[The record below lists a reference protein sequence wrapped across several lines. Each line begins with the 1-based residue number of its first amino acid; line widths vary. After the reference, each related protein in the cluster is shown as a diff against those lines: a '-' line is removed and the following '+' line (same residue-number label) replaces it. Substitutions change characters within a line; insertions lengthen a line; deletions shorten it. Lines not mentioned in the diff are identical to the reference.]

1 MKIKIQKKSSVK
13 ILPDSPSL
21 IPLKN
26 KIISIKN
33 ARVHTLKNVSVD
45 IPRNSFTVIT
55 GVSGSGKSSLAF
67 DTLYAEG
74 QRRFTES
81 LSAYARQFM
90 ERMTK
95 PDVDSI
101 TGLPP
106 AIAIEQRGFKR
117 NPRSTVG
124 TTTELY
130 DYLRLLY
137 GRIGKTICKC
147 GREVKKDTPQS
158 TATAIHESF
167 NNGDR
172 IYILFPLGQN
182 DATLKHQTEQL
193 VKQGFSRI
201 MLKNSNTILDL
212 QEEKLPKG
220 THEDEILFIADRM
233 IYQKD
238 AETATRLS
246 DSLELAFS
254 MGNGKITIKNLT
266 SEKEYY
272 FSKVYECPYCQ
283 IAYQEPEPRLFSFNS
298 PFGACPH
305 CQGFG
310 RSIGIDEDL
319 VIPDKTKSL
328 QSRAISVLKTQGFM
342 HLHDEM
348 LIAAERNNIP
358 ITKPVAV
365 LTKEQMNILWN
376 GDSHGFNGING
387 FFKMLE
393 EQSYKMNYRVIVSR
407 YRGYT
412 TCIKCNGSRIR
423 HSAQAVYI
431 NGFNIPSIVRMTL
444 EQAQEHFKTITFSE
458 HETAII
464 SQVVRE
470 LRWRLDLL
478 VEIGLGYLTIDRLAH
493 TLSGGESQRINLA
506 TSLGSSLVGTLYVL
520 DEPSIGL
527 HPRDTERLV
536 NLLKKLRNI
545 GNTVVV
551 VEHDLEIMNNADY
564 IIDMGPFAGERG
576 GEVIFQGNSHDIS
589 TAKNSL
595 TADYI
600 TGKRTIDFPTVRS
613 KGNGH
618 KIIIHSPVERNL
630 KGDTIEFPLGCLT
643 VVTGVSGSGK
653 STLIHDVLY
662 GNLRKMKLGYS
673 LSVGA
678 CEAIEGSQYLDNV
691 EMIDQSAIGQSSRST
706 PVTYTKAFDGIRE
719 VFAATQAAKQMGW
732 WSGHFSF
739 NVPGGRCEVCEGDGN
754 VTVEMQFLP
763 DITLECE
770 SCKGTRYKREARQI
784 LFRGKN
790 IVDVLAMT
798 VDEALEFF
806 TGIKKITNKL
816 KVLSDVG
823 LGYIRLGQS
832 SSMLSGG
839 EAQRVKL
846 ATYLDADSS
855 SRMLF
860 IFDEPTTGLHL
871 HDISKLL
878 SCFRQL
884 ITNGHSVV
892 IIEHNLHVIASADY
906 VIDLGP
912 EAGERGGYLVA
923 SGTPEAII
931 KSKQSL
937 TGKALKAFLKK

>member
-1 MKIKIQKKSSVK
+1 MKTKVTKKKPTETVSEQ
-13 ILPDSPSL
+13 SPAS
-21 IPLKN
+21 PTKS

-33 ARVHTLKNVSVD
+33 ARVHTLKNISVD
-45 IPRNSFTVIT
+45 IPRNAFTVIT

-124 TTTELY
+124 TTTEIY

-158 TATAIHESF
+158 AATAIHEHF

-172 IYILFPLGQN
+172 VYILFPLIN
-182 DATLKHQTEQL
+182 SDVTLKTQTDEL

-201 MLKNSNTILDL
+201 MLRNSTTIIDL
-212 QEEKLPKG
+212 QDEKLPKG
-220 THEDEILFIADRM
+220 TKEDNILFIADRL

-238 AETATRLS
+238 AESTTRLS

-254 MGNGKITIKNLT
+254 IGKGRITVKNLT
-266 SEKEYY
+266 SEQDFH
-272 FSKVYECPYCQ
+272 FSNVYECPYCQ
-283 IAYQEPEPRLFSFNS
+283 IVYKEPEPRLFSFNS
-298 PFGACPH
+298 PFGACPR

-310 RSIGIDEDL
+310 RSVGIDEDL
-319 VIPDKTKSL
+319 VIPDKTKTL
-328 QSRAISVLKTQGFM
+328 RGGAIGIFKTQGFI
-342 HLHDEM
+342 HVHEEM
-348 LIAAERNNIP
+348 LAAAERNKIP
-358 ITKPVAV
+358 INKPVAV
-365 LTKEQMNILWN
+365 LTKEQMNIIWK
-376 GDSHGFNGING
+376 GDSNGFTGING
-387 FFKMLE
+387 FFKMLD
-393 EQSYKMNYRVIVSR
+393 EQSYKMNYRVLASR
-407 YRGYT
+407 YRGYAV
-412 TCIKCNGSRIR
+412 CPQCHGSRIR
-423 HSAQAVYI
+423 RSAQVVYI
-431 NGFNIPSIVRMTL
+431 DGINIPKIVQMTL
-444 EQAQEHFKTITFSE
+444 DEAQELFKTMKFSE
-458 HETAII
+458 HETAVIG
-464 SQVVRE
+464 QVLRE

-478 VEIGLGYLTIDRLAH
+478 VEIGLGYLTIDRLSH

-536 NLLKKLRNI
+536 ALLKKLRNI

-576 GEVIFQGNSHDIS
+576 GEVIYQGDSRDI
-589 TAKNSL
+589 TKAKNSL

-600 TGKRTIDFPTVRS
+600 NGKRSIEFPKERS

-618 KIIIHSPVERNL
+618 KITINSPVEHNL
-630 KGDTIEFPLGCLT
+630 KGDKIEIPLGCLAI
-643 VVTGVSGSGK
+643 VTGVSGSGK

-662 GNLRKMKLGYS
+662 GNLRKLKFGHTT
-673 LSVGA
+673 SVGA
-678 CEAIEGSQYLDNV
+678 CESIEGSQYIDNL
-691 EMIDQSAIGQSSRST
+691 EMIDQSPIGQSSRST

-719 VFAATQAAKQMGW
+719 VFASTQAAKQMGW

-784 LFRGKN
+784 LYRGKS
-790 IVDVLAMT
+790 IIDVLAMT

-806 TGIKKITNKL
+806 TGVKKITNKL

-832 SSMLSGG
+832 SAMLSGG

-846 ATYLDADSS
+846 ATYLDADSA

-878 SCFRQL
+878 KCFRQL
-884 ITNGHSVV
+884 IANGHSVV

-937 TGKALKAFLKK
+937 TGKALKEFMKG

>member
-1 MKIKIQKKSSVK
+1 MKIKQTTKAISKAVSVPPTEAIAK
-13 ILPDSPSL
+13 T
-21 IPLKN
+21 KT
-26 KIISIKN
+26 ISIKN
-33 ARVHTLKNVSVD
+33 ARVHTLKNISVD
-45 IPRNSFTVIT
+45 IPRNAFTVIT

-106 AIAIEQRGFKR
+106 AIAIEQRGFKK

-130 DYLRLLY
+130 DYLRLLF
-137 GRIGKTICKC
+137 GRIGKTICRC
-147 GREVKKDTPQS
+147 GREVKKDTPQAAAE
-158 TATAIHESF
+158 TIHLNCSV
-167 NNGDR
+167 GDR
-172 IYILFPLGQN
+172 IYILFPLTHN
-182 DATLKHQTEQL
+182 DTTLKHQTDEL
-193 VKQGFSRI
+193 ITQGFSRI
-201 MLKNSNTILDL
+201 MLKNTNAIIDL
-212 QEEKLPKG
+212 QDEKLPKG
-220 THEDEILFIADRM
+220 TSEENILFIADRM

-238 AETATRLS
+238 AETSTRLA
-246 DSLELAFS
+246 DSIELAFS
-254 MGNGKITIKNLT
+254 MGKGKITVKNLT
-266 SEKEYY
+266 SEQNLY
-272 FSKVYECPYCQ
+272 FSNLYECPYCH
-283 IAYQEPEPRLFSFNS
+283 ITYQEPEPRLFSFNS
-298 PFGACPH
+298 PFGACPT

-328 QSRAISVLKTQGFM
+328 QNGAIGVLKTQGFM
-342 HLHDEM
+342 HIHQEM
-348 LIAAERNNIP
+348 IESAIRNKIP
-358 ITKPVAV
+358 TSKPVAI
-365 LTKEQMNILWN
+365 LTPEQMEILWN
-376 GDSHGFNGING
+376 GDSQGFTGIKG
-387 FFKMLE
+387 FFNMLD
-393 EQSYKMNYRVIVSR
+393 EQSYKMNYRVLASR

-412 TCIKCNGSRIR
+412 TCPACHGSRIQR
-423 HSAQAVYI
+423 SAQAVYI
-431 NGFNIPSIVRMTL
+431 NEINIPKIVRMTL
-444 EQAQEHFKTITFSE
+444 EEAQELFKSITFSE

-464 SQVVRE
+464 SQVLRE
-470 LRWRLDLL
+470 IRWRLDLL
-478 VEIGLGYLTIDRLAH
+478 VDIGLGYLTIDRLSH

-564 IIDMGPFAGERG
+564 IIDMGPFAGENG
-576 GEVIFQGNSHDIS
+576 GEVIFQGNSHDI
-589 TAKNSL
+589 TNAKNSL

-600 TGKRTIDFPTVRS
+600 TGKRTIEFPTERS
-613 KGNGH
+613 KGNGK

-662 GNLRKMKLGYS
+662 GNIRKLKFGHTTA
-673 LSVGA
+673 VGA
-678 CEAIEGSQYLDNV
+678 CESIEGSHYIEFV
-691 EMIDQSAIGQSSRST
+691 EMVDQSPIGQSSRST

-719 VFAATQAAKQMGW
+719 VFASTQAAKQMGW

-784 LFRGKN
+784 LFRGKS

-806 TGIKKITNKL
+806 AGIKKITNKL

-832 SSMLSGG
+832 SAMLSGG

-846 ATYLDADSS
+846 ATYIDNDSN
-855 SRMLF
+855 SRILF

-878 SCFRQL
+878 KCFRQL
-884 ITNGHSVV
+884 IANGHSVV

-923 SGTPEAII
+923 SGTPEAIV

>member
-1 MKIKIQKKSSVK
+1 MKTKTTKKVSIKTVSDTITITPPKSK
-13 ILPDSPSL
+13 T
-21 IPLKN
+21 
-26 KIISIKN
+26 ISIRN
-33 ARVHTLKNVSVD
+33 ARVHTLKNISVD
-45 IPRNSFTVIT
+45 IPRNAFTVIT

-124 TTTELY
+124 TTTEIY
-130 DYLRLLY
+130 DYLRLLF

-158 TATAIHESF
+158 AAIAINELF
-167 NNGDR
+167 NHGDR
-172 IYILFPLGQN
+172 VYILFPLSHS
-182 DATLKHQTEQL
+182 DVSLKHQIEEF

-201 MLKNSNTILDL
+201 MLKNTTTIIDL
-212 QEEKLPKG
+212 QDEKLPKG
-220 THEDEILFIADRM
+220 TPEESILFIADRL

-238 AETATRLS
+238 AESATRLS

-254 MGNGKITIKNLT
+254 MGKGKITVKNLT
-266 SEKEYY
+266 SEQDFY
-272 FSKVYECPYCQ
+272 FSRVYECPYCH
-283 IAYQEPEPRLFSFNS
+283 ITYQEPEPRLFSFNS

-319 VIPDKTKSL
+319 VIPDRTKSL
-328 QSRAISVLKTQGFM
+328 RSGAISVLKTQGFI
-342 HLHDEM
+342 HIHEEM
-348 LIAAERNNIP
+348 LAAAERNKIP
-358 ITKPVAV
+358 VTKPVAI

-376 GDSHGFNGING
+376 GDSSGFTGING
-387 FFKMLE
+387 FFKMID
-393 EQSYKMNYRVIVSR
+393 EQSYKMNYRVLASR

-412 TCIKCNGSRIR
+412 TCSGCSGSRIR
-423 HSAQAVYI
+423 RSAQAVYI
-431 NGFNIPSIVRMTL
+431 NGINIPKIVMMTL
-444 EQAQEHFKTITFSE
+444 EEAQELFKTITFSE
-458 HETAII
+458 HETSII
-464 SQVVRE
+464 SQVLRE
-470 LRWRLDLL
+470 IRWRLDLL
-478 VEIGLGYLTIDRLAH
+478 VDIGLGYLTIDRLSH

-527 HPRDTERLV
+527 HPRDTDRLV
-536 NLLKKLRNI
+536 KLLKKLRNI

-551 VEHDLEIMNNADY
+551 VEHDLEIMDNADY
-564 IIDMGPFAGERG
+564 IIDMGPYAGERG
-576 GEVIFQGNSHDIS
+576 GEVVFQGNSQDIPF
-589 TAKNSL
+589 AKNSL

-600 TGKRTIDFPTVRS
+600 TGKRTIDFPDVRS

-618 KIIIHSPVERNL
+618 KITINSPVERNL

-662 GNLRKMKLGYS
+662 GNLRKQKFGHTGA
-673 LSVGA
+673 VGA
-678 CEAIEGSQYLDNV
+678 CESIEGSQYIDNI
-691 EMIDQSAIGQSSRST
+691 EMIDQSPIGQSSRST

-784 LFRGKN
+784 LFRGKS
-790 IVDVLAMT
+790 IIDVLAMT

-806 TGIKKITNKL
+806 AGIKKVTNKL

-832 SSMLSGG
+832 SAMLSGG

-846 ATYLDADSS
+846 ATYIDTDTS

-878 SCFRQL
+878 KCFRQL
-884 ITNGHSVV
+884 IANGHSVV

-923 SGTPEAII
+923 SGTPEAIV

-937 TGKALKAFLKK
+937 TGKALKAFMKG